1 MTGYELGRALGAKL
15 EQQIWNGTG
24 SSGEIKGFL
33 VMGGSSSETVSAQ
46 TLPAISLAIA
56 GQYSAVTT
64 NLGAEPD
71 LIAFAPRRYAHLQSL
86 CAALGQP
93 MENILPAALR
103 DNVIVSSAA
112 PVNLGAGT
120 NQDYILVLNRASTP
134 LVRQAEPTL
143 ELHTQGPSIG
153 TNLNRRFV
161 IREYCALGVSRR
173 PEGVGIV
180 LGATTPTL

>member
-1 MTGYELGRALGAKL
+1 
-15 EQQIWNGTG
+15 
-24 SSGEIKGFL
+24 
-33 VMGGSSSETVSAQ
+33 
-46 TLPAISLAIA
+46 
-56 GQYSAVTT
+56 
-64 NLGAEPD
+64 
-71 LIAFAPRRYAHLQSL
+71 
-86 CAALGQP
+86 

-112 PVNLGAGT
+112 PTNLGAGT